1 VVSRGEENFGTGEL
15 ELSLLLVTSGIV
27 TALPLLLFASATRRP
42 SLSVVGFMMYIN
54 PLSRGQLRNVYNFV
68 FTQTSKNKLGAT
80 ECLLP
85 PDDDAAWTG
94 IEDGRQGRGR
104 AALR

>member
-1 VVSRGEENFGTGEL
+1 VVVSRGEENFGTGGL
-15 ELSLLLVTSGIV
+15 KLSLLLIASGFV
-27 TALPLLLFASATRRP
+27 TALPLLLFASATRR
-42 SLSVVGFMMYIN
+42 LSVVGFMMYIN
-54 PLSRGQLRNVYNFV
+54 PLSRGKLRNVYNFV

-85 PDDDAAWTG
+85 PDDDDAAWTG